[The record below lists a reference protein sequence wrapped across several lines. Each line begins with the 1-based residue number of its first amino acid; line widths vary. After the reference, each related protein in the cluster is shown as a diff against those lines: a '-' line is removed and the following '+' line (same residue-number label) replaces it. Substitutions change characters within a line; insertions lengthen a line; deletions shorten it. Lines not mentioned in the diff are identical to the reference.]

1 MFKKR
6 SVDENCLRGARDDKK
21 TIVLFSRFDVSSP
34 CLSMCAQV
42 APSGECLQGYKPGA
56 VVFSH
61 LAPRVAAF
69 CLC

>member
-6 SVDENCLRGARDDKK
+6 SVDENCLRGARDDNK

-42 APSGECLQGYKPGA
+42 APSGECLRSYKPGA
-56 VVFSH
+56 VDYSR
-61 LAPRVAAF
+61 LAPRVATS